1 MGKLKHKHNR
11 TLLAKTI
18 SLLLAGMASTTTLA
32 ADNKDD
38 ADIERI
44 EVRGI
49 AASSKENLNSK
60 RFSNSVIDSIT
71 AEDIGKLP
79 DVTIADTLQRI
90 PGVQIRRE
98 AGEGSTANI
107 RGIPQVATLLNG
119 EQFLSAGSITSV
131 QPDFADIPS
140 ALISG
145 IDVIKSPTASTLA
158 GGISGTLDLKTR
170 RPFDLDDGYTFAASA
185 EGTRGS
191 ISKTDD
197 SKFTIFGGYN
207 ADKFGIIFTAAYDQN
222 TLANNRHGTILNS
235 TEVLHENER
244 DMRDY
249 NGDGDNNDSFYSQRF
264 LGNMNRETERERLGL
279 STSFQYEFNDNFEFI
294 GDIFYTKMEDADRFQ
309 GVMVDN
315 SRGNNWAFSDQYISR
330 GAGENGGDLLTVN
343 KARLDVRRVS
353 SYSEAR
359 TNDRESTNI
368 NLELKYNNGGDFSGS
383 VRYLRGDA
391 ERSHT
396 ENVAHSFLTSGAQHG
411 LMRNDGSGAEPV
423 NPKGVGPGTVPVTLD
438 KTGKYITLGFEPG
451 FGSDISQYNLVS
463 TYSERNFEEEATLD
477 VLRLDGS
484 YELDQNHLTS
494 IDFGIR
500 TGKREADRVTSIL
513 VAPFSTGDFSADV
526 MWKDSGAS
534 LGDTNGDGENSVA
547 GGDLT
552 LGNLNYFTDLPD
564 GWVHQANTGSN
575 NNFYLIDP
583 KVLENNVAFQNAI
596 YPGNKS
602 ITNPSDTYTVTEETQ
617 TVYAQLNFAGD
628 IGGYEYNANAG
639 VQYINTDLEV
649 VSRLVGGAR
658 LCSLCTASGDLGFD
672 VVDRSYS
679 DVLPAANISVNI
691 TPDVIVRAA
700 YAKTLTSQDLDDL
713 AGGLSVGRTRAGD
726 VLAAELGVSPDLLV
740 AINGTQ
746 NGNPELEPWR
756 ADNFN
761 LSAEW
766 YFSDSGLL
774 SLGLFKIDLET
785 TIENGEVQ
793 KGLADLDGVVRR
805 VLPVATNVNG
815 KSSTIDGIEVAYQQ
829 AFDFLPGFWSGFGTA
844 LNFTYAPSESANF
857 DFYGKE
863 LPVQDNSERSANA
876 VLWYEKDGFQ
886 FRIAG
891 NYRSDRLDR
900 VTGPLTPGNDVNEIT
915 RSTPFWV
922 KPTFYVDI
930 SASYDINETVNVF
943 VSGSNITEEFEEVY
957 AQWEDNVV
965 TQNVFESRWTVGAR
979 VRF

>member
-11 TLLAKTI
+11 TLLAQTI

-60 RFSNSVIDSIT
+60 RFSSSVIDSIT

-107 RGIPQVATLLNG
+107 RGMPQVSTLLNG

-145 IDVIKSPTASTLA
+145 IDVLKSPTASVLA

-185 EGTRGS
+185 EATRGS

-197 SKFTIFGGYN
+197 GKFTVFGGYN
-207 ADKFGIIFTAAYDQN
+207 ADKFGIIFTAAYDKN
-222 TLANNRHGTILNS
+222 TLANDLNGSVIDSSFTIDEAND
-235 TEVLHENER
+235 R
-244 DMRDY
+244 DF
-249 NGDGDNNDSFYSQRF
+249 NGDGDTNDTVYSQRF
-264 LGNMNRETERERLGL
+264 FGNMNRETERDRLGL

-294 GDIFYTKMEDADRFQ
+294 GDIFYTKMDDADRNQ
-309 GVMVDN
+309 GVLVTRD
-315 SRGNNWAFSDQYISR
+315 RGANGAFSDQYISR
-330 GAGENGGDLLTVN
+330 GPNDPKHGGDLLTVN

-353 SYSEAR
+353 SYTETQ

-396 ENVAHSFLTSGAQHG
+396 ENVAQSDITSGAQNDFF
-411 LMRNDGSGAEPV
+411 RNDGSGPEPV
-423 NPKGVGPGTVPVTLD
+423 NPRGYGPDDVSVNLD

-451 FGSDISQYNLVS
+451 FGSDVSQYNLIS
-463 TYSERNFEEEATLD
+463 TYSEKNFEEEATLD

-484 YELDQNHLTS
+484 YELDQGHLTS

-500 TGKREADRVTSIL
+500 AGKREAERETSVL
-513 VAPFSTGDFSADV
+513 VAPLTAGEFSADV
-526 MWKDSGAS
+526 MWKDSGAG
-534 LGDTNGDGENSVA
+534 L
-547 GGDLT
+547 GGDIT
-552 LGNLNYFTDLPD
+552 LGNPNYFTDMPE
-564 GWVHQANTGSN
+564 GWVKQVNRGNDNS
-575 NNFYLIDP
+575 FYVIDG
-583 KVLENNVAFQNAI
+583 KVLEDNLAFQNAI

-602 ITNPSDTYTVTEETQ
+602 LVNPADTYTVTEETQ
-617 TVYAQLNFAGD
+617 TAYAQLNFAGD
-628 IGGYEYNANAG
+628 IGGFDYHANAG
-639 VQYINTDLEV
+639 VQYIQTDLEV
-649 VSRLVGGAR
+649 VSRLVGDSKP
-658 LCSLCTASGDLGFD
+658 CTLCTPNVDLGLTSNE
-672 VVDRSYS
+672 RSYS
-679 DVLPAANISVNI
+679 DVLPSANIAVNI
-691 TPDVIVRAA
+691 TPDVILRAA
-700 YAKTLTSQDLDDL
+700 YAKTLTSLDLDDL
-713 AGGLSVGRTRAGD
+713 GGGLSIGRTRVGKN
-726 VLAAELGVSPDLLV
+726 ELGIDPDLLKAV
-740 AINGTQ
+740 SGTQ

-766 YFSDSGLL
+766 YFSESALL
-774 SLGLFKIDLET
+774 SLGAFKIDLET
-785 TIENGEVQ
+785 TIASGVVQ
-793 KGLADLDGVVRR
+793 KGLSDSDGVVRGE
-805 VLPVATNVNG
+805 VPVTSNLNG
-815 KSSTIDGIEVAYQQ
+815 KGSTVDGIEVAYQQ

-844 LNFTYAPSESANF
+844 LNVTYSKSGSSLT

-863 LPVQDNSERSANA
+863 LPVLDNSERSANA
-876 VLWYEKDGFQ
+876 ILWYEKDGFQ
-886 FRIAG
+886 FRLAG

-900 VTGPLTPGNDVNEIT
+900 TANPSVAGDNK
-915 RSTPFWV
+915 RTPFWV
-922 KPTFYVDI
+922 KPTFYLDV
-930 SASYDINETVNVF
+930 SASYDINEMVNVF

-965 TQNVFESRWTVGAR
+965 KQKCLRKSLDCWC
-979 VRF
+979 